1 MVRLQALLRYR
12 PQLEHPVICH
22 STAAATAMEVLLNHE
37 ALAGWATCIEN
48 TLILVIEQVFIQPNL
63 LWAVIFLQASTVV
76 SPSRLRVTGSA
87 ELRRPQVMLRI
98 S

>member
-1 MVRLQALLRYR
+1 MLRYR
-12 PQLEHPVICH
+12 PQLEHPVIGH

-37 ALAGWATCIEN
+37 ALAGWALRIED

-63 LWAVIFLQASTVV
+63 LWTVILLQASTVV
-76 SPSRLRVTGSA
+76 SPCRLGMTGSA
-87 ELRRPQVMLRI
+87 ELRRAQVMLRI